1 MNNSYRGIFVT
12 DLDGTLRQDGRI
24 TEQDRLA
31 LAALAEHN
39 ILRVIATGRS
49 LHSARICLE
58 PDFPADCLILSTG
71 NQIMN
76 WKTGEI
82 LFSSFL
88 PGHAVRDI
96 CRLLTAL
103 DMNFMVHDEF
113 PDNHRFAFRRSEH
126 RVNDFERRL
135 DLHAALG
142 RELDNSVETASQIVA
157 IVDADHET
165 LHERVARDLDN
176 LSVIRATSPLDGR
189 SVWIEIFAANV
200 SKADGIRRI
209 VEHHGLHGVPMAAI
223 GNDHNDKD
231 MLDLAH
237 LAYRVGNSH
246 LCPDARYI
254 TAPDT
259 NGAVAFA
266 IGHYTD
272 TLHSG
277 MKHT

>member
-1 MNNSYRGIFVT
+1 MNRSYEGIFVT
-12 DLDGTLRQDGRI
+12 DLDGTLMQGGRI
-24 TEQDRLA
+24 ARKDR
-31 LAALAEHN
+31 AALEALKEHN

-49 LHSARICLE
+49 LHSARTCLD
-58 PDFPADCLILSTG
+58 PDFPVDFLILSTG
-71 NQIMN
+71 NQVLN

-88 PGHAVRDI
+88 PGRAVHDI
-96 CRLLTAL
+96 CQLLAEL
-103 DMNFMVHDEF
+103 DLSFMVHDEF
-113 PDNHRFAFRRSEH
+113 PDNHLFAFHRSEH
-126 RVNDFERRL
+126 RVADFERRL
-135 DLHAALG
+135 ALHAALG
-142 RELDNSVETASQIVA
+142 RELDDSVEAASQVVI
-157 IVDADHET
+157 IVDAGQEA
-165 LHERVARDLDN
+165 LHERLVRTLGD

-189 SVWIEIFAANV
+189 SVWIEIFAATV

-209 VEHHGLHGVPMAAI
+209 VEHHGLHGVPVAAI

-231 MLDLAH
+231 MLDVAH
-237 LAYRVGNSH
+237 LAYRVDNSH
-246 LCPDARYI
+246 LARDGRYI

-277 MKHT
+277 MTHA